1 MYAVEDRALFEY
13 LSMLSS
19 DCREMRNET
28 TLTSKLSDPEL
39 SATPAVEVM
48 QVARRFGER
57 WALRGVSLRVEAGEV
72 LALLGRNG
80 SGKTT
85 LLRILSTA
93 LRPTRGS
100 GRVLGFD
107 LVREASSIR
116 GEIGVLGHS
125 PGLYG
130 DLTARENLRFALR
143 MLGRKV
149 DPTAIEDALE
159 AVSLGR
165 EGDTSVRGFSAGMQR
180 RLALARILL
189 HRPRLLLLDEPY
201 ASFDPGG
208 IELVNSYLV
217 EHRERGGTAIVAT
230 HDLARASGVLD
241 RVFELRDGRELAI
254 AGGIAG

>member
-1 MYAVEDRALFEY
+1 
-13 LSMLSS
+13 
-19 DCREMRNET
+19 MRSET
-28 TLTSKLSDPEL
+28 TQTSKSPAPGLSV
-39 SATPAVEVM
+39 APAVELT

-57 WALRGVSLRVEAGEV
+57 WALRGVSLQVATGEV

-100 GRVLGFD
+100 GRVLGHD
-107 LVREASSIR
+107 LVREPAAIR
-116 GEIGVLGHS
+116 GQIGVLGHS

-143 MLGRKV
+143 MLGV
-149 DPTAIEDALE
+149 TAPPTAIEDALE
-159 AVSLGR
+159 AVSLGG
-165 EGDTSVRGFSAGMQR
+165 EADTRVRGFSAGMQR

-189 HRPRLLLLDEPY
+189 YRPRLILLDEPY
-201 ASFDPGG
+201 ASFDPAG
-208 IELVNSYLV
+208 IELVNAYLA
-217 EHRERGGTAIVAT
+217 EHRARGGTAVVAT

-241 RVFELRDGRELAI
+241 RVFELRDGRELLT
-254 AGGIAG
+254 AGERV

>member
-1 MYAVEDRALFEY
+1 
-13 LSMLSS
+13 
-19 DCREMRNET
+19 MRYET
-28 TLTSKLSDPEL
+28 TQTSKSPAPESL
-39 SATPAVEVM
+39 AAPAVELT

-100 GRVLGFD
+100 GRVLGHD
-107 LVREASSIR
+107 LVREAAAIR
-116 GEIGVLGHS
+116 GQIGVLGHS

-130 DLTARENLRFALR
+130 DLTARENLRFAAR
-143 MLGRKV
+143 MLGIEAA
-149 DPTAIEDALE
+149 PTTIDEVLD
-159 AVSLGR
+159 AVSLGG
-165 EGDTSVRGFSAGMQR
+165 EGDTRVRGFSAGMQR

-189 HRPRLLLLDEPY
+189 HRPRLILLDEPY
-201 ASFDPGG
+201 ASFDPSG
-208 IELVNSYLV
+208 IEMVNAFLA
-217 EHRERGGTAIVAT
+217 EHRSRGGTAVVAT

-241 RVFELRDGRELAI
+241 RVFELRDGRELMATE
-254 AGGIAG
+254 GIAG